1 MAPKWHYRYTDFREY
16 VDKSARISTYISRRD
31 HARLTAKLQDRGLS
45 MAEYLRR
52 LVEADLA
59 GRHDYMLRLL
69 GHRLSLM
76 SVQVGALA
84 RRKFD
89 DAEYQRLRSMGA
101 PAI

>member
-1 MAPKWHYRYTDFREY
+1 
-16 VDKSARISTYISRRD
+16 
-31 HARLTAKLQDRGLS
+31 
-45 MAEYLRR
+45 MAEYRR
-52 LVEADLA
+52 RPVEADWA
-59 GRHDYMLRLL
+59 GRHDYMFRLL
-69 GHRLSLM
+69 SHRLSLM

>member
-1 MAPKWHYRYTDFREY
+1 MA
-16 VDKSARISTYISRRD
+16 
-31 HARLTAKLQDRGLS
+31 G
-45 MAEYLRR
+45 YLRR

-84 RRKFD
+84 RREFD
-89 DAEYQRLRSMGA
+89 DAEYQRLRSMEVTMGA
-101 PAI
+101 SMFGPLPPRHMTSTSQTWMTNGLMLFRPFSTRSKRTL

>member
-1 MAPKWHYRYTDFREY
+1 MA
-16 VDKSARISTYISRRD
+16 
-31 HARLTAKLQDRGLS
+31 G
-45 MAEYLRR
+45 YLRR

-101 PAI
+101 